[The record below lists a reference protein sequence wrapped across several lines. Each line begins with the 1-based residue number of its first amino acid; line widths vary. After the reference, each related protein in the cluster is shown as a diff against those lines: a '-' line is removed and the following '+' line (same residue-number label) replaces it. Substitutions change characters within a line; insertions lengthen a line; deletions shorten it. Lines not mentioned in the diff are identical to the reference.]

1 MAPLIKMTVPSLV
14 SLYQL
19 NRLAPSYP
27 PKYPLS
33 PEYLPKNNSTTQTL
47 ETTGGVVTLH
57 NKVSV
62 KDQSKDYNVSQDLKE
77 MNM

>member
-1 MAPLIKMTVPSLV
+1 MTVPSLV

-47 ETTGGVVTLH
+47 ETTGGAVTLLH
-57 NKVSV
+57 NKVLV
-62 KDQSKDYNVSQDLKE
+62 KEQSKDYNVSQDLKE
-77 MNM
+77 INM